1 MTYVV
6 GENGMILKVY
16 PSVDPGIHAK
26 QIIHDL
32 GADHPPSPTPAASP
46 AASATEPSG
55 DERGKG
61 GQGGKG
67 GEQAPQKAGKPQP
80 DDGSDVE

>member
-1 MTYVV
+1 V
-6 GENGMILKVY
+6 KVY

-46 AASATEPSG
+46 ATSAGNPSG
-55 DERGKG
+55 V
-61 GQGGKG
+61 KG
-67 GEQAPQKAGKPQP
+67 GEQMPRKTATPQP
-80 DDGSDVE
+80 GEGSDVE